1 LPELRRSV
9 SVIVNKDLSSLDEI
23 IEKKYDEILE
33 EGQKD
38 STSNKYKKLAE
49 EHEDLTENKEN
60 FVETRDEVVMKI
72 ENNKEDKNLMKVCL
86 KKLIIAEKQLESKL
100 PIVTKKRKIFE
111 MLKMQNLLII
121 EGETGSGKSTQLP
134 QMLCEY
140 YNLFD
145 SRSSKPV
152 LVTQPRRLATRTL
165 AERVAKEMGEEVG
178 GFVDYVASA
187 GKKVSSAARIIFKLD
202 RLVLD

>member
-1 LPELRRSV
+1 M
-9 SVIVNKDLSSLDEI
+9 
-23 IEKKYDEILE
+23 LE

-38 STSNKYKKLAE
+38 KSSVHYRKCFE
-49 EHEDLTENKEN
+49 EYENVYENRNN

-72 ENNKEDKNLMKVCL
+72 EKNKEDKNLMKVCL

-145 SRSSKPV
+145 NRSSKPV

-187 GKKVSSAARIIFKLD
+187 GRKASSTARIIFKLD

>member
-9 SVIVNKDLSSLDEI
+9 YVIVNKDLSSLDEI

-38 STSNKYKKLAE
+38 SNSNKYKKLAE

-72 ENNKEDKNLMKVCL
+72 ENNKEDKNLMKICL

-111 MLKMQNLLII
+111 MLKKQNLLVI

-134 QMLCEY
+134 QMLCEH

-165 AERVAKEMGEEVG
+165 A
-178 GFVDYVASA
+178 
-187 GKKVSSAARIIFKLD
+187 
-202 RLVLD
+202 